1 MGMISVARTT
11 VGISGACMAFR
22 RSLFDTIGGFSENYQ
37 YDNADLDFCLKAS
50 LEGFRSV
57 CTPEAR
63 VYHFGA
69 RTRAETTS
77 PGDEKRFIN
86 RWGRFI
92 NADPYAGK
100 SA

>member
-1 MGMISVARTT
+1 MS
-11 VGISGACMAFR
+11 FR
-22 RSLFDTIGGFSENYQ
+22 RSLFDKIGGFSEHYQ
-37 YDNADLDFCLKAS
+37 YANADLDFCLKAS
-50 LEGFRSV
+50 LEGFRTV

-69 RTRAETTS
+69 RTRGESSS
-77 PGDEKRFIN
+77 PTDEKRFAS

-92 NADPYAGK
+92 GADPYAGK